1 MSCPMRK
8 LSRGNVAVLLL
19 VFILLA
25 DQVSKILVKTNMT
38 IHESIE
44 IFSWFKILFIENNG
58 MAYGMEIGSKLLLS
72 LMRVLLI
79 GVLSVYLVREI
90 KEKARWGYIVCLVM
104 VVAGAIGNMIDGM
117 FYGLI
122 FDESTPYTVSEL
134 VPFGSGYSSF
144 MTGKVVDMLYF
155 PIINTTW
162 PEWVPMVGGEGFIFF
177 SPIFNIA
184 DSSISVGVVAL
195 LIWYRKELAEMSVEK
210 ILGRKKNDS
219 LQKTEDKG
227 QT

>member
-1 MSCPMRK
+1 MRK

-19 VFILLA
+19 VFILVV

-195 LIWYRKELAEMSVEK
+195 LIWYRKELAELSVEK

-219 LQKTEDKG
+219 LQKTEDK
-227 QT
+227 

>member
-19 VFILLA
+19 VFILVA

-219 LQKTEDKG
+219 LQKTEDK
-227 QT
+227 

>member
-1 MSCPMRK
+1 MRK

-19 VFILLA
+19 FFILLA

-195 LIWYRKELAEMSVEK
+195 LIWYRKELAELSVEK

-219 LQKTEDKG
+219 LQKTEDK
-227 QT
+227 

>member
-19 VFILLA
+19 VFILVA
-25 DQVSKILVKTNMT
+25 DQVSKMLVKTNMT

-195 LIWYRKELAEMSVEK
+195 LIWYRKELAELSVEK

-219 LQKTEDKG
+219 LQKTEDK
-227 QT
+227 

>member
-1 MSCPMRK
+1 MSYPKRK

-19 VFILLA
+19 VFILVA

-38 IHESIE
+38 IHESID

-79 GVLSVYLVREI
+79 GVLSVYLVRVI
-90 KEKARWGYIVCLVM
+90 REKARWGYIVCLVM

-122 FDESTPYTVSEL
+122 FDESTPYTVSQF
-134 VPFGSGYSSF
+134 VPLGSGYSTF
-144 MTGKVVDMLYF
+144 MMGKVVDMLYF

-162 PEWVPMVGGEGFIFF
+162 PDWVPMVGGEGFIFF

-195 LIWYRKELAEMSVEK
+195 LIWYRKELAELSMAN

-219 LQKTEDKG
+219 LQKTEDK
-227 QT
+227 

>member
-1 MSCPMRK
+1 MRK

-144 MTGKVVDMLYF
+144 MMGKVVDMLYF

-162 PEWVPMVGGEGFIFF
+162 PEWVPMVGGESFIFF

-195 LIWYRKELAEMSVEK
+195 LIWYRKELAELSVEK

-219 LQKTEDKG
+219 LQKTEDK
-227 QT
+227 

>member
-1 MSCPMRK
+1 MRK

-219 LQKTEDKG
+219 LQKTEDK
-227 QT
+227 

>member
-1 MSCPMRK
+1 MRK

-122 FDESTPYTVSEL
+122 FDESTPYTVSKL

-195 LIWYRKELAEMSVEK
+195 LIWYRKELAEMSVEN

-219 LQKTEDKG
+219 LQKTEDK
-227 QT
+227 

>member
-19 VFILLA
+19 VFILVV

-195 LIWYRKELAEMSVEK
+195 LIWYRKELAELSVEK

-219 LQKTEDKG
+219 LQKTEDK
-227 QT
+227 

>member
-1 MSCPMRK
+1 MRK

-90 KEKARWGYIVCLVM
+90 KDKARWGYIVCLVM

-219 LQKTEDKG
+219 LQKTEDK
-227 QT
+227 

>member
-1 MSCPMRK
+1 MRK

-19 VFILLA
+19 VFILVA

-122 FDESTPYTVSEL
+122 FDESTPYTVSEF

-195 LIWYRKELAEMSVEK
+195 LIWYRKELAEMSVEN

-219 LQKTEDKG
+219 LQKTEDK
-227 QT
+227 

>member
-1 MSCPMRK
+1 MRK

-19 VFILLA
+19 VLILLA

-72 LMRVLLI
+72 MMRVLLI

-195 LIWYRKELAEMSVEK
+195 LIWYRKELAELSVEK

-219 LQKTEDKG
+219 LQKTEDK
-227 QT
+227 

>member
-1 MSCPMRK
+1 MRK

-19 VFILLA
+19 VFILVV

-195 LIWYRKELAEMSVEK
+195 LIWYRKELAELSVEK
-210 ILGRKKNDS
+210 ILGRKKKDS
-219 LQKTEDKG
+219 LQKTEDK
-227 QT
+227 